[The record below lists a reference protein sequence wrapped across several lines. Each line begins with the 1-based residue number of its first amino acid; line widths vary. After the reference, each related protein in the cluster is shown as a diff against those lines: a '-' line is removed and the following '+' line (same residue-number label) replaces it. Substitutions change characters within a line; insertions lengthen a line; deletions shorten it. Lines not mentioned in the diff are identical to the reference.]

1 MRILL
6 FFIVVVLM
14 GSCIPQRKLEY
25 LQKSGAIKNFKISRE
40 NNNIYKSAEKHVIK
54 ANDELLITVSSFDDV
69 SFNYFNGQGSNASMQ
84 ASNELALTARTYTV
98 DVDGFIYFPV
108 IGKVNLT
115 GLTLDEAMEKMRA
128 ILTSYFDQPNVRIKF
143 AFKKISVLGEVN
155 LPGYYTFSKDQI
167 TILEAI
173 AMARDLTIH
182 GDRREVLLIRNDEN
196 NKALKYEIDL
206 TDDNMVFNYCYYLES
221 GDVIYVKPRKSSR
234 WSVISTPISLI
245 FSTITTALL
254 VYNAIQN

>member
-1 MRILL
+1 MFL
-6 FFIVVVLM
+6 VSVVLL

-25 LQKSGAIKNFKISRE
+25 LQSSAAIKGWKFSEE
-40 NNNIYKSAEKHVIK
+40 NNNIYQTAEKHVIR

-69 SFNYFNGQGSNASMQ
+69 SFNYFSGQTSSASMQ

-98 DVDGFIYFPV
+98 DVEGFIYFPV
-108 IGKVNLT
+108 IGKVNLE
-115 GLTLDEAMEKMRA
+115 GLTLDEAMEKMRG

-155 LPGYYTFSKDQI
+155 IPGYYTFSKDQV

-182 GDRREVLLIRNDEN
+182 GNRKEVLLIRNDAN
-196 NKALKYEIDL
+196 NKVNKYEIDL
-206 TDDNMVFNYCYYLES
+206 TDDNMVFNYCYYLQS
-221 GDVIYVKPRKSSR
+221 GDVIYVKPRSSSK
-234 WSVISTPISLI
+234 WPVISTPISLI